1 MWTPDSIGGRIL
13 LIITVEP
20 LNVDSRQYWGEN
32 PFNHYSGT
40 PECGLQTVLGG
51 ESFQSLQLTPK

>member
-1 MWTPDSIGGRIL
+1 MITVEP

-51 ESFQSLQLTPK
+51 ESF